1 MNNSGETA
9 KEKLQ
14 LIANTSDLSTAIKR
28 LEIQRAIQED
38 GLKDHMHILLENL
51 KPKNILKHT
60 IAEVQES
67 TQLKHNL
74 LKVAIGLGAGYFS
87 RKMVVGQ
94 SAGIV
99 KKALGAMLQYGVT
112 NFVAKRD
119 KHSNLADYMKPQK
132 KNLFGRV
139 LGLINR

>member
-1 MNNSGETA
+1 MNNNEETA

-14 LIANTSDLSTAIKR
+14 LIANTSDLNTAIKR
-28 LEIQRAIQED
+28 LEVQRAIQED
-38 GLKDHMHILLENL
+38 DLKDHFHVVLESL

-94 SAGIV
+94 SAGII
-99 KKALGAMLQYGVT
+99 KKALGAALQYGVT
-112 NFVAKRD
+112 NFVARKDSDLNVIGSQPRKKSLLKRLLF
-119 KHSNLADYMKPQK
+119 SK
-132 KNLFGRV
+132 K
-139 LGLINR
+139 